1 MGYVLAVSSIKGG
14 VGKTSSVANLG
25 SVLAKSGKSVL
36 VIDGNLSV
44 PNLGIHFGYLDVGRT
59 VHDVLAKK
67 VEVSEA
73 IYFNGENLDVMPGL
87 VKGRFVARWSFARL
101 VSEVRDSYDYVLI
114 DSSPSW
120 NELSKVLD
128 VADGVVFV
136 ATPDY
141 PTISSTLQ
149 LIEKVRG
156 KIPIRGVIL
165 NMVKGRSFELSER
178 DVSGVSDVEILG
190 SVPYNVRV
198 QKAVANF
205 SPLCLN
211 SRWNN
216 VYRAYGRIL
225 SGLISP

>member
-1 MGYVLAVSSIKGG
+1 MNGCVITISSIKGG

-25 SVLAKSGKSVL
+25 SVLAKNGKSVL

-44 PNLGIHFGYLDVGRT
+44 PNLGIHFGYLDVGKT

-67 VEVSEA
+67 AEVGEA

-87 VKGRFVARWSFARL
+87 INGKFVARWSFAGL
-101 VSEVRDSYDYVLI
+101 VEKVRNDYDYILI

-128 VADGVVFV
+128 VSDAVIFI

-141 PTISSTLQ
+141 PTVSSTLQ
-149 LIEKVRG
+149 LIERVRG
-156 KIPIRGVIL
+156 KIPIRGIIL
-165 NMVKGRSFELSER
+165 NMVKGKGFELSER
-178 DVSGVSDVEILG
+178 DIFGVSDVEILG

-205 SPLCLN
+205 SPLCLG
-211 SRWNN
+211 SKWNN
-216 VYRAYGRIL
+216 VYRAYKKIS
-225 SGLISP
+225 SGLN